1 MRRINLFVEDEAH
14 EVFLTALVQRF
25 ANDYNITISI
35 KASSVRRGHGKVI
48 AELRQYQQNLQH
60 SREGLPDLIV
70 VGIDSNCTGFLER
83 EREINQVVSDFT
95 DLVIH
100 AVPEPHIERWL
111 LLDSEAFKT
120 VFGKGCPALDQK
132 CERDRYKRFLLEAI
146 RNAGV
151 IPILG
156 GIEHTTDLVNA
167 MNLQRVARID
177 KSLERFLRALQRQFR
192 IWQRTDS

>member
-35 KASSVRRGHGKVI
+35 KASSVRGGHGKVI

-120 VFGKGCPALDQK
+120 VFGKGCPTPDQK

-151 IPILG
+151 IPLLG

-167 MNLQRVARID
+167 MDLQRVARID

>member
-35 KASSVRRGHGKVI
+35 KASSVRGGHGKVI

-95 DLVIH
+95 DL
-100 AVPEPHIERWL
+100 W
-111 LLDSEAFKT
+111 
-120 VFGKGCPALDQK
+120 
-132 CERDRYKRFLLEAI
+132 
-146 RNAGV
+146 
-151 IPILG
+151 
-156 GIEHTTDLVNA
+156 
-167 MNLQRVARID
+167 
-177 KSLERFLRALQRQFR
+177 
-192 IWQRTDS
+192 